1 MPTQQGAQL
10 GDNQGIEADCGEP
23 CQRKPAQASA
33 SGSFSDRVRVGR
45 FPHEDKMIAAWAE
58 VNWQDTSRITG
69 S

>member
-1 MPTQQGAQL
+1 M
-10 GDNQGIEADCGEP
+10 
-23 CQRKPAQASA
+23 PAQASA